1 MKPRALAIVLLLALA
16 GAVTVT
22 ATASKRH
29 VQKTKARVVG
39 VASGD
44 TLLVRIGSAKPQR
57 VRILGVHAPTGS
69 SCYARESTAA
79 TRELA
84 LGRQVT
90 LLGDPKKATYVA
102 LPNGRDLGFLLL
114 GRGAV
119 QVDVWSAP
127 FSRLSTY
134 APVQE
139 AVAKAATGMWRAC
152 AADVF
157 VSATGPNRAAPGEYV
172 NYTVTVTNAG
182 PLSAPVQ
189 VELRPGSY
197 AKQLTSVASGGA
209 KCTSESWQAMCTI
222 DALASGTSVKVTMVL
237 RPTGPGALAA
247 RAVASVVGC
256 ISAQCGAAPLQDF
269 NLENDQAAAST
280 IVPGGAYGL
289 PGNECDP
296 AYPTVCIPPPPPD
309 LDCADF
315 APTRNFPLKGNVAN
329 YDPHHLDGNG
339 DGIAC
344 QGDDY

>member
-1 MKPRALAIVLLLALA
+1 MKPRAVSIVLLLVVA
-16 GAVTVT
+16 GAITVT
-22 ATASKRH
+22 ATASKQH

-39 VASGD
+39 VVSGD
-44 TLLVRIGSAKPQR
+44 TLLVRIGKAKPQP
-57 VRILGVHAPTGS
+57 VRILGVHAPGSS
-69 SCYARESTAA
+69 SCYSGESTAA

-84 LGRQVT
+84 LGRAVT
-90 LLGDPKKATYVA
+90 LLGDPKKPVYVA

-127 FSRLSTY
+127 FSRIATY

-139 AVAKAATGMWRAC
+139 AVAKSATGMWRAC

-157 VSATGPNRAAPGEYV
+157 VSVTGPERAVPGDYV
-172 NYTVTVTNAG
+172 SYTVSVTNAG
-182 PLSAPVQ
+182 PLGAPVQ

-197 AKQLTSVASGGA
+197 AKQLTSVASDRA
-209 KCTSESWQAMCTI
+209 KCAPESWRALCTI
-222 DALASGTSVKVTMVL
+222 DALGSGTSAKLTVVL

-256 ISAQCGAAPLQDF
+256 TSAQCGTAPLQDF

-280 IVPGGAYGL
+280 IVPGGAYGQ
-289 PGNECDP
+289 PGHECDP
-296 AYPTVCIPPPPPD
+296 SYPTVCVPPPPPD

-315 APTRNFPLKGNVAN
+315 APTRNFPVKRDVADP
-329 YDPHHLDGNG
+329 DPHHLDGNG